1 MKVIGLNASPKG
13 KDSNTLRLVKAV
25 LDGQPCAV
33 GFILAGGDR
42 LTGHE
47 QVVQPARA

>member
-25 LDGQPCAV
+25 S
-33 GFILAGGDR
+33 AGITTKIHPPTSM
-42 LTGHE
+42 TGMSG
-47 QVVQPARA
+47 RAG